1 MEDGPDV
8 AACSA
13 NYARPMDDE
22 LTPKERTTRVGR
34 LLALLLFATLV
45 GGIVGAVIGYAV
57 GEDCPPRRL
66 SLFRRPQRHC
76 DLRCHDRATSRPSW
90 RLHPLAPD
98 LGPILTA

>member
-57 GEDCPPRRL
+57 GEDCPPDAYL
-66 SLFRRPQRHC
+66 CFV
-76 DLRCHDRATSRPSW
+76 DRNVTAIYGAMIGLPVGLVGGFILW
-90 RLHPLAPD
+90 PLIS
-98 LGPILTA
+98 GRS